1 MKRSLTLEWLL
12 MSLGLLALVFWLSG
26 PLQFPRAN
34 LWFKDL
40 ALRLHSPEPSPDV
53 VLIAVDE
60 RSLASIGRW
69 PWRRALHAH
78 LIDFVSMGQP
88 RSIGLDI
95 LLAEADLD
103 YPEDDAL
110 LAHSMVRS
118 GRVVLPLV
126 SSGNA
131 QTTSLPLPL
140 FAQAAARLGHVHL
153 PLDPDG
159 GVRSFYA
166 REGFAQH
173 QWLHLGLSM
182 LCLSQP
188 QNPDCRTPPRPM
200 RHLPPAH
207 GCAASRYALPL
218 PEAMHLSSPTPISTC
233 CGARFQPAPFA
244 TSMC

>member
-12 MSLGLLALVFWLSG
+12 MSLCLLALVFWLSG

-118 GRVVLPLV
+118 GRRW
-126 SSGNA
+126 S
-131 QTTSLPLPL
+131 
-140 FAQAAARLGHVHL
+140 AAA
-153 PLDPDG
+153 
-159 GVRSFYA
+159 
-166 REGFAQH
+166 
-173 QWLHLGLSM
+173 
-182 LCLSQP
+182 
-188 QNPDCRTPPRPM
+188 TPRPPAC
-200 RHLPPAH
+200 RCHCLPRPLH
-207 GCAASRYALPL
+207 GWATFTCRWTRTVACAASMPEKALP
-218 PEAMHLSSPTPISTC
+218 STSGC
-233 CGARFQPAPFA
+233 TWACPCSA
-244 TSMC
+244 